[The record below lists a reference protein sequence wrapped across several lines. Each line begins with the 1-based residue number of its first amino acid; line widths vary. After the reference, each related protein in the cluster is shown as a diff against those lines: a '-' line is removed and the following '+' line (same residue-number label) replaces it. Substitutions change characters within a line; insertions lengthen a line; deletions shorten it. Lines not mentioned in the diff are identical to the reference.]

1 MLRFGKADRADEAGV
16 RLERKETGYSVRKKM
31 DWIANI

>member
-1 MLRFGKADRADEAGV
+1 MLRFGKAEADEAV
-16 RLERKETGYSVRKKM
+16 IRLERKETGYSVRKKT